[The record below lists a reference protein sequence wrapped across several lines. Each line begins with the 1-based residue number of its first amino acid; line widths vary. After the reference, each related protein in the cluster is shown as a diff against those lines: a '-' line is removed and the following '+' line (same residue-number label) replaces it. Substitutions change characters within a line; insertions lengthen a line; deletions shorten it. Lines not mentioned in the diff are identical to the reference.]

1 MIRRRQDA
9 SMPPH
14 APTLNEADY
23 AAIEEAVLE
32 TTRGRWF
39 LAEYARRNR
48 QADTQMLLTAIGRLE
63 DVIRGSS
70 ALNAADRLR
79 GGLVDMA
86 KAIAQT
92 RAEIAAIKPAD
103 AGGRFDEAKEELDS
117 IVQTTEQ
124 ATSDILAAAEQI
136 QEIAWTAREQG
147 LTPATCDFLDRQATD
162 IYTACAFQDLTGQR
176 TRKVIQILRYLEA
189 RIQAMID
196 IWGAEASAEAQAA
209 VIAQPLLSGPA
220 KPGEGLAQADVDRM
234 MSPAMLPPAQS
245 AISSGTR
252 IDATHRKPA
261 PDALATN
268 GHAQAEPAAPPL
280 QPGMPDAAGSEAEET
295 GDDDYDPLAPIKALS
310 YEERIALFS

>member
-1 MIRRRQDA
+1 M
-9 SMPPH
+9 
-14 APTLNEADY
+14 LNDSDY

-32 TTRGRWF
+32 TARGRWF

-48 QADTQMLLTAIGRLE
+48 QADTQMLLTAIARLE
-63 DVIRGSS
+63 DVIRGNS

-79 GGLVDMA
+79 GGLIDMA

-92 RAEIAAIKPAD
+92 RAEIAAIKPPD
-103 AGGRFDEAKEELDS
+103 AGGRIDEAKEELDS

-176 TRKVIQILRYLEA
+176 TRKVIAILRYLEA

-196 IWGAEASAEAQAA
+196 IWGADPSAEVQAS
-209 VIAQPLLSGPA
+209 VRPVAQPLLSGPA
-220 KPGEGLAQADVDRM
+220 KPGQGLAQADVDRM
-234 MSPAMLPPAQS
+234 MRPVDLVQPQPAIVDRAHMAAELMHHEPVPAT
-245 AISSGTR
+245 A
-252 IDATHRKPA
+252 
-261 PDALATN
+261 ATN
-268 GHAQAEPAAPPL
+268 GHAETDTSSPPL
-280 QPGMPDAAGSEAEET
+280 QPTAEEFAESST
-295 GDDDYDPLAPIKALS
+295 DPDDEYDPLAPIKALS

>member
-1 MIRRRQDA
+1 
-9 SMPPH
+9 MPPH
-14 APTLNEADY
+14 PPPMLNDADY

-32 TTRGRWF
+32 TARGRWF

-48 QADTQMLLTAIGRLE
+48 QADTQMLLTAISRLE
-63 DVIRGSS
+63 DVIRGDA

-86 KAIAQT
+86 NAIAKT
-92 RAEIAAIKPAD
+92 RAEIAAIKPPHAN
-103 AGGRFDEAKEELDS
+103 GRIDEAKEELDS

-124 ATSDILAAAEQI
+124 ATSQILAAAEQI

-196 IWGAEASAEAQAA
+196 IWGADPAA
-209 VIAQPLLSGPA
+209 AAAHVAATPIAQPLLSGPA
-220 KPGEGLAQADVDRM
+220 RLGDGLDQADVDRM
-234 MSPAMLPPAQS
+234 MSRAEFEQS
-245 AISSGTR
+245 PLVDQPHIIG
-252 IDATHRKPA
+252 DVMHREP
-261 PDALATN
+261 ATN
-268 GHAQAEPAAPPL
+268 GHAETNAPSPPL
-280 QPGMPDAAGSEAEET
+280 QPSGSEVAESGAAVDE
-295 GDDDYDPLAPIKALS
+295 DEYDPLAPIKALS

>member
-1 MIRRRQDA
+1 
-9 SMPPH
+9 MPPH
-14 APTLNEADY
+14 SMTLNDADY

-48 QADTQMLLTAIGRLE
+48 QADTQTLLTAISKLE
-63 DVIRGSS
+63 NVIRDSS

-79 GGLVDMA
+79 SGLVDMA

-92 RAEIAAIKPAD
+92 RAEIAAIKPAH
-103 AGGRFDEAKEELDS
+103 AGGRIDEAKEELDS

-196 IWGAEASAEAQAA
+196 IWGAEASAEVQAA
-209 VIAQPLLSGPA
+209 VRPIAQPLLSGPA

-234 MSPAMLPPAQS
+234 MSPVKGAPAQP
-245 AISSGTR
+245 AIIER
-252 IDATHRKPA
+252 EATTTPR
-261 PDALATN
+261 ATN
-268 GHAQAEPAAPPL
+268 GHAANEGMSPPL
-280 QPGMPDAAGSEAEET
+280 QPDVSEFAERDT
-295 GDDDYDPLAPIKALS
+295 QSGDDYDPLAPIKALS

>member
-1 MIRRRQDA
+1 
-9 SMPPH
+9 MPPH
-14 APTLNEADY
+14 VPTLNEADY

-209 VIAQPLLSGPA
+209 VRPIAQPLLSGPA

-234 MSPAMLPPAQS
+234 MSPATFPPAQP
-245 AISSGTR
+245 AISSGFR
-252 IDATHRKPA
+252 IDATHRKPV
-261 PDALATN
+261 PDAAAAN
-268 GHAQAEPAAPPL
+268 GHPQEGPISPPL
-280 QPGMPDAAGSEAEET
+280 QPGMSDAAGSQTEES